1 MAITRRQ
8 ATATASGTG
17 AGGPL
22 SRLPLPHRSR
32 APLFAWLMVLP
43 AVAVLLAVT
52 VYPLIYSLRES
63 FYRIELSFSP
73 IPHWV
78 GLQNYVDAF
87 TNDPRFWPALGRSFY
102 LVGFGVAIELVL
114 GFGLALALNRLE
126 RGRTLVTALLLVP
139 VMIAPVA
146 VAIEGVIVFNQSWGP
161 LNYLLSLVGLNGPIW
176 LGDRAV
182 ALKTILLADVW
193 QWTPFVAIIIAAGL
207 RTLPRDAYEAAAVD
221 GATRWQTFRTLTLP
235 LLQPLIIVTVL
246 IRAMDIF
253 KTFDTIFVM
262 TGGGPGSATETASFY
277 TYLQGLRF
285 FSFGY
290 AAAISYIQ
298 LIIITVVA
306 TILVR
311 RIRKGLG

>member
-1 MAITRRQ
+1 MAKTLRQEPGGTTR
-8 ATATASGTG
+8 GG
-17 AGGPL
+17 ALAG
-22 SRLPLPHRSR
+22 RLPRPRG
-32 APLFAWLMVLP
+32 PLFAWLMVLP
-43 AVAVLLAVT
+43 AVLVLLAVT

-63 FYRIELSFSP
+63 FYRIELTFSP
-73 IPHWV
+73 VPHWV
-78 GLQNYVDAF
+78 GIQNYVDAF
-87 TNDPRFWPALGRSFY
+87 AHDPRFWPALGRSLY

-114 GFGLALALNRLE
+114 GFGLALVLNRLE
-126 RGRTLVTALLLVP
+126 RSRTFVTALLLVP

-146 VAIEGVIVFNQSWGP
+146 VAIEGVVVFNNSWGP
-161 LNYLLSLVGLNGPIW
+161 LNFLLAKIGLNGPVW

-193 QWTPFVAIIIAAGL
+193 QWTPFVAIILAAGL
-207 RTLPRDAYEAAAVD
+207 RTLPTETYEAAAVD
-221 GATRWQTFRTLTLP
+221 GASRWQLFRTMTLP

-253 KTFDTIFVM
+253 KTFDTIYVM

-277 TYLQGLRF
+277 TYLQGLQF

-298 LIIITVVA
+298 LIVITIVA

-311 RIRKGLG
+311 RMRKGLG

>member
-1 MAITRRQ
+1 VA
-8 ATATASGTG
+8 
-17 AGGPL
+17 
-22 SRLPLPHRSR
+22 RLPRPR

-43 AVAVLLAVT
+43 AVLVLLAVT

-63 FYRIELSFSP
+63 FYRIELTFSP
-73 IPHWV
+73 VPHWV

-87 TNDPRFWPALGRSFY
+87 AHDPRFWPALGRSLY

-114 GFGLALALNRLE
+114 GFGLALVLNRLE
-126 RGRTLVTALLLVP
+126 RTRTFVTALLLVP

-146 VAIEGVIVFNQSWGP
+146 VAIEGVVVFNNSWGP
-161 LNYLLSLVGLNGPIW
+161 LNFLLAKIGLNGPVW

-193 QWTPFVAIIIAAGL
+193 QWTPFVAIILAAGL
-207 RTLPRDAYEAAAVD
+207 RTLSGETYEAAAVD
-221 GATRWQTFRTLTLP
+221 GAGRWQLFRTMTLP

-253 KTFDTIFVM
+253 KTFDTIYVM

-277 TYLQGLRF
+277 TYLQGLQF

-298 LIIITVVA
+298 LIVISVVA

-311 RIRKGLG
+311 RMRKGLG

>member
-1 MAITRRQ
+1 MARANRREHVV
-8 ATATASGTG
+8 G
-17 AGGPL
+17 AGAA
-22 SRLPLPHRSR
+22 SVAARLPRLRR
-32 APLFAWLMVLP
+32 RRLPLFAWLMVLP
-43 AVAVLLAVT
+43 AVAALLAVT
-52 VYPLIYSLRES
+52 VYPLVYSLRES
-63 FYRIELSFSP
+63 FYRIELTFSP
-73 IPHWV
+73 TPEWV
-78 GLQNYVDAF
+78 GFKNYVDAL
-87 TNDPRFWPALGRSFY
+87 TNDPRFWPAMGRSLY
-102 LVGFGVAIELVL
+102 LVAFGVVIELAL
-114 GFGLALALNRLE
+114 GFGLAVLLNRL
-126 RGRTLVTALLLVP
+126 GPLRTLVTALLLVP

-146 VAIEGVIVFNQSWGP
+146 VAIEGVVIFNNSWGP
-161 LNYLLSLVGLNGPIW
+161 LNYLLSRIGVDGPVW
-176 LGDRAV
+176 LGDRSV
-182 ALKTILLADVW
+182 ALNTILLADVW
-193 QWTPFVAIIIAAGL
+193 QWTPFVAIIMAAGL
-207 RTLPRDAYEAAAVD
+207 RTLPEDVYEAASVD
-221 GATRWQTFRTLTLP
+221 GAGRWQQFRTLTLP